1 MKRFLAVVSF
11 VIIASCSYGGDKKG
25 ENLKTVTP
33 PKTETPQ
40 NKQYV
45 TWTFSQKKISA
56 DEYELIFK
64 ATIEPT
70 WHLYSQIETPDGPL
84 PTLFDFTKSK
94 DYKLIG
100 KTSEPKPH
108 EEAEPVWDGKIVRSF
123 SNSAIFKQKIKA
135 LTKSFT
141 VKGFID
147 GMACNESQCQ
157 KFSPSPEFSFKID
170 DAEVAATT
178 ATETAVTP
186 TETATVDTTQK
197 TAVVDNTVATTN
209 TTTTEA
215 KISETPKEKKG
226 DRTYLGLFLAG
237 FIGGLAALL
246 TPCVFPMIPMTVSF
260 FTKQSKTKAAGIRNA
275 FIYAVSIIAIY
286 IALGLG
292 VTLIFGA
299 DAMNNLAT
307 NVWFNLAFFVLLVV
321 FAISFL
327 GAFEITL
334 PSGFVNKMD
343 AKSDKGGLI
352 GIFFMAFT
360 LGLVS
365 FSCTGPIIGTL
376 LVEAA
381 STGALAGPFFGMFGF
396 SLALALPFGLFAA
409 FPGWL
414 NSLPKS
420 GGWLN
425 SVKVVLGFL
434 ELALAMKFL
443 SNADL
448 VVQAGI
454 VTREIFLVIWIVIF
468 ALLGAYLMGWFKL
481 SHDSDL
487 KFISTGRLLFA
498 VVVFSFTVYLIPGL
512 WGAPLKLISGFPPP
526 DFYSESPE
534 GFGGRKGEISSNA
547 AHSDL
552 AEHMHKGPNGIPAF
566 DDYYHALEYSKKV
579 GKPLMIDFTGWA
591 CVNCRKMEGQ
601 VWSDPKVKQKLSEEF
616 VLVSLYVDD
625 KKDLPAELQKE
636 VDWSGSKRTLNSV
649 GDRWSHLQNTKYQSS
664 TQPQYWIIDHEENH
678 YSDSTSY
685 DPDIQKYI
693 DWLDRGLAKYK
704 AKK

>member
-1 MKRFLAVVSF
+1 MKKIFLLFLIVVFKLS
-11 VIIASCSYGGDKKG
+11 
-25 ENLKTVTP
+25 TVA
-33 PKTETPQ
+33 Q
-40 NKQYV
+40 KQYV

-56 DEYELIFK
+56 DEFELTFK

-84 PTLFDFTKSK
+84 PTLFDFEKSK
-94 DYKLIG
+94 DYKLVG
-100 KTSEPKPH
+100 KTTEPKPIEH
-108 EEAEPVWDGKIVRSF
+108 PEPVFDNQVMRYFEK
-123 SNSAIFKQKIKA
+123 SATFKQKIKA
-135 LTKSFT
+135 LTNKPFT
-141 VKGFID
+141 VKGYVD
-147 GMACNESQCQ
+147 GMACNETQCQ
-157 KFSPSPEFSFKID
+157 KFSPTPEFNFKLD
-170 DAEVAATT
+170 GAEVATT
-178 ATETAVTP
+178 ETTTAVTETVVADTNQKIAS
-186 TETATVDTTQK
+186 TETTVTPE
-197 TAVVDNTVATTN
+197 N
-209 TTTTEA
+209 TTTTVQEI
-215 KISETPKEKKG
+215 ISAPPEKKES
-226 DRTYLGLFLAG
+226 RTYWGLFIAG

-275 FIYAVSIIAIY
+275 FIYAISIIAIY

-292 VTLIFGA
+292 ITLIFGA

-307 NVWFNLAFFVLLVV
+307 NVWFNIAFFVLLVV
-321 FAISFL
+321 FAVSFL

-381 STGALAGPFFGMFGF
+381 STGALAGPFVGMLGF

-454 VTREIFLVIWIVIF
+454 ITREIFIVIWIVIF
-468 ALLGAYLMGWFKL
+468 ALLGGYLMGWFKL
-481 SHDSDL
+481 SHDSEM
-487 KFISTGRLLFA
+487 KYVSVPRLMMA
-498 VVVFSFTVYLIPGL
+498 IIVFSFTVYLILGL

-534 GFGGRKGEISSNA
+534 GFGARKSDGVANTN
-547 AHSDL
+547 HSDL
-552 AEHMHKGPNGIPAF
+552 PEHAHKGPNGIIAF
-566 DDYYHALEYSKKV
+566 DDYYLALDYAKKV
-579 GKPLMIDFTGWA
+579 NKPLMIDFTGWA
-591 CVNCRKMEGQ
+591 CV
-601 VWSDPKVKQKLSEEF
+601 
-616 VLVSLYVDD
+616 
-625 KKDLPAELQKE
+625 
-636 VDWSGSKRTLNSV
+636 
-649 GDRWSHLQNTKYQSS
+649 
-664 TQPQYWIIDHEENH
+664 
-678 YSDSTSY
+678 
-685 DPDIQKYI
+685 
-693 DWLDRGLAKYK
+693 
-704 AKK
+704 